1 MEMEFR
7 PATPAERL
15 YTYDQRS
22 LIESRAGSIGHLRG
36 DMGKGGDEFYAT
48 WMDHRG
54 DLKTPEFQSELDE
67 VINAL
72 RFDESYGGVLD
83 SRTAL
88 KRFCRQFPES
98 SFGGESQDFGF
109 RADTQQFS
117 FLFRLNP
124 GQGVYNLYCY
134 CYRRDWPEQHMK
146 NAERGIRFITPNYKE
161 LFRIP
166 DGDSIRI
173 THSDGNQIDRVC
185 RYIDDCHLE
194 VGNGL
199 YHICEFAERI
209 ERCHSTVIPLR
220 SSLPEKCFSFLDD
233 TGESIII
240 ERGVSG
246 FQHTGQWVQGGFS
259 PEEGAA
265 AFNEMVGTTKA
276 QSAAMKA
283 GAFLGWDK
291 PEADPK
297 NYNEQGQ
304 FVKPR
309 QRERER

>member
-1 MEMEFR
+1 MNMAFR
-7 PATPAERL
+7 SATSAERL
-15 YTYDQRS
+15 YTYNQS
-22 LIESRAGSIGHLRG
+22 SQLNSQTGCIGHLRG
-36 DMGKGGDEFYAT
+36 DMGRSGKEFYTT
-48 WMDHRG
+48 WTDHRG
-54 DLKTPEFQSELDE
+54 DLKTPDFKAEIDE

-72 RFDESYGGVLD
+72 RFDKEYGGVLK

-88 KRFCRQFPES
+88 DRFCHSQPES
-98 SFGGESQDFGF
+98 GFGGESQDFGF
-109 RADTQQFS
+109 RADTGKFAY
-117 FLFRLNP
+117 LFRLNP
-124 GQGVYNLYCY
+124 SQGMYNLYCY
-134 CYRRDWPEQHMK
+134 CYRRDWLDRHMR
-146 NAERGIRFITPNYKE
+146 NAERGIRFITPDYKE

-173 THSDGNQIDRVC
+173 THSDGVEIDRTC

-199 YHICEFAERI
+199 YHICEFAQRTQ
-209 ERCHSTVIPLR
+209 RCHSTVIPLR

-240 ERGVSG
+240 ERGKIG
-246 FQHTGQWVQGGFS
+246 FQHTGQWVQGGYS

-265 AFNEMVGTTKA
+265 ALNEMVGTTKA
-276 QSAAMKA
+276 QEAAMKA
-283 GAFLGWDK
+283 GAFSGWASPK
-291 PEADPK
+291 ADPK
-297 NYNEQGQ
+297 NYDEQGQ

>member
-1 MEMEFR
+1 MTFR

-15 YTYDQRS
+15 YIYDQS
-22 LIESRAGSIGHLRG
+22 TQIEGQTGCIGHLRG

-48 WMDHRG
+48 WSDHRR
-54 DLKTPEFQSELDE
+54 DLKTPEFEAELDE

-72 RFDESYGGVLD
+72 RFDENHGGVLK
-83 SRTAL
+83 SRTTL
-88 KRFCRQFPES
+88 DRFCHSRPAS
-98 SFGGESQDFGF
+98 GFGGGSQDHGF
-109 RADTQQFS
+109 RADTEQFTY
-117 FLFRLNP
+117 LFRLNP
-124 GQGVYNLYCY
+124 SQGMYNLYCY
-134 CYRRDWPEQHMK
+134 CYRRDWLAQHMR
-146 NAERGIRFITPNYKE
+146 NARGGIRFITPDYKE

-199 YHICEFAERI
+199 YHICEFAQQI
-209 ERCHSTVIPLR
+209 EHCNSTVIPLR

-240 ERGVSG
+240 ERGVTG
-246 FQHTGQWVQGGFS
+246 FQHTGQWVQDGFS

-265 AFNEMVGTTKA
+265 ALNEMVGTTKA

-283 GAFLGWDK
+283 GAFFGWAT

-297 NYNEQGQ
+297 NYDEQGQ
-304 FVKPR
+304 FIKPR

>member
-1 MEMEFR
+1 MEMTFR
-7 PATPAERL
+7 AAAPAERL
-15 YTYDQRS
+15 YTYDQS
-22 LIESRAGSIGHLRG
+22 AQLNSQTGCIGHLRG
-36 DMGKGGDEFYAT
+36 DMGKGGKEFYTT
-48 WMDHRG
+48 WTDCRG
-54 DLKTPEFQSELDE
+54 ELKTPDFKAELDE

-72 RFDESYGGVLD
+72 RFDESYGGVLK

-88 KRFCRQFPES
+88 DRFCHSQPES
-98 SFGGESQDFGF
+98 GFGGESQDYGF

-134 CYRRDWPEQHMK
+134 CYHRDWLEQHMK
-146 NAERGIRFITPNYKE
+146 NAERGIRFITPDYKE

-199 YHICEFAERI
+199 YHICEFAERTQ
-209 ERCHSTVIPLR
+209 RCCSTVIPLR
-220 SSLPEKCFSFLDD
+220 SSLPERCFSFLDD
-233 TGESIII
+233 TGEMILI
-240 ERGVSG
+240 ERGVKG
-246 FQHTGQWVQGGFS
+246 YQRTGLWVRGGYT
-259 PEEGAA
+259 PQEGAA
-265 AFNEMVGTTKA
+265 AFNEMAGTTRA
-276 QSAAMKA
+276 QESAMKA
-283 GAFLGWDK
+283 GAFSGWAS

-297 NYNEQGQ
+297 NYDEQGR
-304 FVKPR
+304 FVKPW